1 MIDFRPS
8 SDCKTVITW
17 QGEHCEA
24 VVDVGT
30 VDATSAVQLKLLLQN
45 LGVLYPKIHLEFN
58 EYKNAIVQWRSSVVG
73 EHAPLGRAPVVRDL
87 FVARALEYVAWL
99 QDDIT
104 DYNHYCAIMETAEEA
119 KAA

>member
-24 VVDVGT
+24 VVDIGT
-30 VDATSAVQLKLLLQN
+30 VDVTSAVQLNLLLRKM
-45 LGVLYPKIHLEFN
+45 GSYSDIHLEFN
-58 EYKNAIVQWRSSVVG
+58 EYKCAIVKWKKELYNPRGVIMHDLIVQAALVSVRM
-73 EHAPLGRAPVVRDL
+73 LNS
-87 FVARALEYVAWL
+87 YVAE
-99 QDDIT
+99 
-104 DYNHYCAIMETAEEA
+104 YNHHCAIMETAEEA

>member
-24 VVDVGT
+24 VVDIGT
-30 VDATSAVQLKLLLQN
+30 VDATSAVQLRLLMQKLNTYQDFSLS
-45 LGVLYPKIHLEFN
+45 FN
-58 EYKNAIVQWRSSVVG
+58 GYMFAIVRWTAELYATHDGIWR
-73 EHAPLGRAPVVRDL
+73 DD
-87 FVARALEYVAWL
+87 YVAAAL
-99 QDDIT
+99 KRVKVLSSDIAA
-104 DYNHYCAIMETAEEA
+104 YNHHCAIMETAEEA